1 MCRFIQGGLK
11 SRPWNTGEVGRKKN
25 KIGVLPLSGGKPP
38 IKTAGKPTTHK
49 QGISLD
55 LQARLDKVREEYRKG
70 NYVSCS
76 TKEELTAFLEAL

>member
-1 MCRFIQGGLK
+1 MATYTIHINERTKEGRGLVNYLREK
-11 SRPWNTGEVGRKKN
+11 GL
-25 KIGVLPLSGGKPP
+25 IPP

-55 LQARLDKVREEYRKG
+55 LQARLDKAREEYRKG